1 MAFSL
6 ILWVGGDGETYYGWE
21 GTEKHI
27 MGGGDGETYFLGGF
41 KEKSLNIDE
50 VVTLKLKMMEKG
62 NNKESVKMTL

>member
-6 ILWVGGDGETYYGWE
+6 ILWV
-21 GTEKHI
+21 
-27 MGGGDGETYFLGGF
+27 GGDGETYFLGGF

-50 VVTLKLKMMEKG
+50 VITLKLKMMEKG